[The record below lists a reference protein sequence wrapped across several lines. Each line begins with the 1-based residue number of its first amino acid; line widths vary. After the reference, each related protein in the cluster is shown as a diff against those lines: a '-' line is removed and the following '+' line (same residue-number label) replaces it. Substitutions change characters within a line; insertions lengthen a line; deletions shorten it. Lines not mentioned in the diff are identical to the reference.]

1 MCMAETVLISWSGG
15 KDSCMALYEI
25 QRTKSYEV
33 AALLTTVTSDY
44 DRISMHGV
52 RRVLLEGQAE
62 SLGLCLHQA
71 YISKGATNEEYEARM
86 KETLLLYQKDGVN
99 SVVFGDLFLEEIK
112 EYREQLLGTI
122 GMKGV
127 FPIWKR
133 DTSEIVRSFI
143 ELGFKAIVTCVDSK
157 VLDISFAG
165 KIVDDQFLSSLPP
178 GVDPCGENGEFHTFV
193 YSGPLFKEEI
203 RFKTGE
209 LVSRDG
215 FYFCDL
221 LPD

>member
-1 MCMAETVLISWSGG
+1 
-15 KDSCMALYEI
+15 
-25 QRTKSYEV
+25 
-33 AALLTTVTSDY
+33 
-44 DRISMHGV
+44 
-52 RRVLLEGQAE
+52 
-62 SLGLCLHQA
+62 
-71 YISKGATNEEYEARM
+71 M
-86 KETLLLYQKDGVN
+86 KEALLLYQKDGVN

-122 GMKGV
+122 GMTGV

-165 KIVDDQFLSSLPP
+165 KMVDDQFLSSLPP